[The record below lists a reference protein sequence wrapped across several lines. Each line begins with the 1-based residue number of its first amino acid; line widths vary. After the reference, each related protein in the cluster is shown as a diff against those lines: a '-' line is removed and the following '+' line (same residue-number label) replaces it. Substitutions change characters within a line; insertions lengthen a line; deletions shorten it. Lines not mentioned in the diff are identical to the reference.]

1 MAIEL
6 FNNGKHVCLMFPDLI
21 SDGGEVVQA
30 NQFLIVDNG
39 HGMLLDP
46 GGTLTYNDLYLA
58 IAKYFQPKNLD
69 YLFASHA
76 DPDVIAALD
85 RWLTGS
91 STALLISSVWA
102 RFMPHLCKE
111 GKTEARIIS
120 IPDPGG
126 DVRLGD
132 CTLKMIPAHFMHAE
146 GNFHVYDPV
155 SKILFSGDLGVSLMP
170 PSKVARVLD
179 FDEHIS
185 HMRGF
190 HQALHA
196 VEQGAQALGQHGPQ
210 PRHRATGA
218 AARLSVHRQAHGQP
232 LHRLDRAI
240 ALRHR
245 PGRSELLQGPAEHPA
260 GLSNTPP
267 YSVTFAEP
275 Y

>member
-190 HQALHA
+190 HQRYMPSNKVLKLWANMVRNLDI
-196 VEQGAQALGQHGPQ
+196 EQLVPQHGCPFIGKPMVNRFIDWIEQLPCGIDLVDQSFYKVPQ
-210 PRHRATGA
+210 NT
-218 AARLSVHRQAHGQP
+218 
-232 LHRLDRAI
+232 
-240 ALRHR
+240 
-245 PGRSELLQGPAEHPA
+245 LLA
-260 GLSNTPP
+260 
-267 YSVTFAEP
+267 
-275 Y
+275 